1 MAKMTK
7 ADIQK
12 RQLEIMTKMDE
23 MDEKTNAR
31 EAKMRALTSEEQKG
45 ALTEEQKR
53 ELEALKAEQR
63 SQDIEYDAL
72 VRESAGLSAR
82 AKAMA
87 TGKDLEQIRERED
100 YGAKIREMVND
111 CFTNRRA
118 ANATTILANAI
129 TKDPGG
135 DNNTEANLQAG
146 GLIPVEIR
154 PIIDTK
160 VPGTELPDDLVM
172 VTGVTGT
179 QVIPYS
185 INDVKF
191 TVEGEVTKVNEQPL
205 DFANITTSPK
215 RVAASVPVSRR
226 AVANA
231 AFDIIAF
238 ITYKFQKGW
247 AIFRALHIYAHGNY
261 TKLQSPFAQV
271 TVKELT
277 LDENIGKNLAKEIAE
292 MYDLGFE
299 GDPELIFDKTTEVD
313 LKFTKLIPGT
323 TDSNRTVVENGQCVG
338 YRYHISPFVDYTI
351 DANGVASKDFV
362 GEGEN
367 KKAVRYIAIG
377 HFGYLNEQ
385 VYADGIEFN
394 IDGTSSANFDR
405 NVIALGMG
413 LDYSL
418 VEMSSKVNGNTS
430 GKPQAFKLIKLIEPA
445 SSNEI
450 GG

>member
-1 MAKMTK
+1 MTKMTK
-7 ADIQK
+7 ADIEK
-12 RQLEIMTKMDE
+12 RQLEIMTKLDE
-23 MDEKTNAR
+23 MDEKTNVR
-31 EAKMRALTSEEQKG
+31 EAKMRTLTSEEQKD
-45 ALTEEQKR
+45 
-53 ELEALKAEQR
+53 ELAKLQAEQR
-63 SQDIEYDAL
+63 EQDIKYDAL

-87 TGKDLEQIRERED
+87 TGKEMEQIRERED

-129 TKDPGG
+129 TTG
-135 DNNTEANLQAG
+135 DDQNTTANLEAG
-146 GLIPVEIR
+146 KLIPVEIR

-160 VPGTELPDDLVM
+160 VPGIELPEDLVM

-191 TVEGEVTKVNEQPL
+191 TVEGEVTKVAEQAL

-247 AIFRALHIYAHGNY
+247 AMFRALHIYAHGNY
-261 TKLQSPFAQV
+261 AKLQSPFAQV
-271 TVKELT
+271 DVVELT
-277 LDENIGKNLAKEIAE
+277 LDENIGKNLAREIAA

-299 GDPELIFDKTTEVD
+299 GDPEIIMDKTTEVD

-323 TDSNRTVVENGQCVG
+323 TDSNRTVIQDGQCVG
-338 YRYHISPFVDYTI
+338 YRYHVSPYIDYTI
-351 DANGVASKDFV
+351 NANGVATK
-362 GEGEN
+362 ET
-367 KKAVRYIAIG
+367 ARYIGIG

-418 VEMSSKVNGNTS
+418 VEMSKLVNGGDDNDPH
-430 GKPQAFKLIKLIEPA
+430 KPQAFKLIKLVEPA

>member
-1 MAKMTK
+1 MVKMTK
-7 ADIQK
+7 ADIEK
-12 RQLEIMTKMDE
+12 RQLEIMTQLDD
-23 MDEKTNAR
+23 MDEKTNVR
-31 EAKMRALTSEEQKG
+31 EAKMRTLTSEEQKD
-45 ALTEEQKR
+45 
-53 ELEALKAEQR
+53 ELAKLQAEQR
-63 SQDIEYDAL
+63 EQDIKYDAL

-87 TGKDLEQIRERED
+87 TGKEMEQIRERED

-129 TKDPGG
+129 TDGA
-135 DNNTEANLQAG
+135 DQNTTANLEAG

-154 PIIDTK
+154 PIIDTR
-160 VPGTELPDDLVM
+160 VPGIELPEDLVM

-191 TVEGEVTKVNEQPL
+191 TVEGEVTKVEEQAL

-247 AIFRALHIYAHGNY
+247 AMFRALHIYAHGNY
-261 TKLQSPFAQV
+261 DKLQSPFAQV
-271 TVKELT
+271 TVEELT
-277 LDENIGKNLAKEIAE
+277 LDANIGKNLAIKVAE

-299 GDPELIFDKTTEVD
+299 GDPEIIMDKTTEVD

-323 TDSNRTVVENGQCVG
+323 TDSNRTVIQDGQCVG
-338 YRYHISPFVDYTI
+338 YRYHVSPYIDYTI
-351 DANGVASKDFV
+351 NANGVATKETD
-362 GEGEN
+362 
-367 KKAVRYIAIG
+367 RYIGIG

-418 VEMSSKVNGNTS
+418 VEMSSKVNGNTN

>member
-12 RQLEIMTKMDE
+12 RQLEIMTKLDE

-45 ALTEEQKR
+45 TITDEQKR
-53 ELEALKAEQR
+53 EMEALKAEQR

-87 TGKDLEQIRERED
+87 TGKEMENIRERED

-111 CFTNRRA
+111 CYTNRRA

-129 TKDPGG
+129 TGTAD
-135 DNNTEANLQAG
+135 DNETANLQAG

-160 VPGTELPDDLVM
+160 VPGTELPEDLVM
-172 VTGVTGT
+172 VVGVTGT

-191 TVEGEVTKVNEQPL
+191 TVEGEVTKVEEQSL

-247 AIFRALHIYAHGNY
+247 AQFRALHIYAHGAY
-261 TKLQSPFAQV
+261 TTLQSPFAQV
-271 TVKELT
+271 TAEELT
-277 LDENIGKNLAKEIAE
+277 LDENIGKNLAKKIAE

-299 GDPELIFDKTTEVD
+299 GDPELIMDKTTEVD

-323 TDSNRTVVENGQCVG
+323 TDSNRTVIQDGQCVG

-351 DANGVASKDFV
+351 DANGVASKDFADPDT
-362 GEGEN
+362 
-367 KKAVRYIAIG
+367 KKIPIRYIAIG

-394 IDGTSSANFDR
+394 VDGTSSANFDR

-418 VEMSSKVNGNTS
+418 VEMSSKVNGGNAS
-430 GKPQAFKLIKLIEPA
+430 GKPQAFKLIKLVEPA

-450 GG
+450 GH

>member
-87 TGKDLEQIRERED
+87 TGKDLENIRERED
-100 YGAKIREMVND
+100 YGQKLREMIND
-111 CFTNRRA
+111 CYTNKRA

-129 TKDPGG
+129 TSG
-135 DNNTEANLQAG
+135 DDKNEYANLDAG
-146 GLIPVEIR
+146 GLIPVEIQ

-160 VPGTELPDDLVM
+160 VAGIELPDDLKM
-172 VTGVTGT
+172 LTGVTGT

-191 TVEGEVTKVNEQPL
+191 TVEGEVSKVAEQSL
-205 DFANITTSPK
+205 DFANIKTAPQ

-226 AVANA
+226 AVAQA

-238 ITYKFQKGW
+238 LTYKFQKGW
-247 AIFRALHIYAHGNY
+247 AMFRALHVYAHGEY
-261 TKLQSPFAQV
+261 DKLQSPFAQV
-271 TVKELT
+271 EVVELT
-277 LDENIGKNLAKEIAE
+277 LDDNIGKNLAKEIAK

-299 GDPELIFDKTTEVD
+299 GDPELIMDKTTEVD
-313 LKFTKLIPGT
+313 LKFTKLIPNSVGE
-323 TDSNRTVVENGQCVG
+323 RTVIQDGQCVG
-338 YRYHISPFVDYTI
+338 YRYKVSPYIDYAI
-351 DANGVASKDFV
+351 ASNGVATKDA
-362 GEGEN
+362 G
-367 KKAVRYIAIG
+367 RYIGIG

-385 VYADGIEFN
+385 VYADGIAFN
-394 IDGTSSANFDR
+394 VDGTSQENFDR
-405 NVIALGMG
+405 NVIGLGMSV
-413 LDYSL
+413 DYSL
-418 VEMSSKVNGNTS
+418 VELSGKVNGGNGT
-430 GKPQAFKLIKLIEPA
+430 PQAFKLIKLIEPA

-450 GG
+450 GGYISLRVFFWA

>member
-7 ADIQK
+7 ADIEK
-12 RQLEIMTKMDE
+12 RQLEIMTKLDE

-45 ALTEEQKR
+45 ALTDEQKR

-87 TGKDLEQIRERED
+87 TGKDLENIRERED

-129 TKDPGG
+129 TGTAD
-135 DNNTEANLQAG
+135 DNEKANLEAG
-146 GLIPVEIR
+146 GLIPVEIK

-160 VPGTELPDDLVM
+160 VPGIELPEDLVM

-191 TVEGEVTKVNEQPL
+191 TVEGEVTKVAEQSL

-247 AIFRALHIYAHGNY
+247 AMFRALHIYAHGAY

-271 TVKELT
+271 DVVELT
-277 LDENIGKNLAKEIAE
+277 LDENIGKNLAKEIAM

-299 GDPELIFDKTTEVD
+299 GDPELIMDKTTEVD

-323 TDSNRTVVENGQCVG
+323 TDSNRTVIQDGQCVG
-338 YRYHISPFVDYTI
+338 YRYHVSPYIDYSI
-351 DANGVASKDFV
+351 DADGVATK
-362 GEGEN
+362 GEG
-367 KKAVRYIAIG
+367 RYIGIG

-394 IDGTSSANFDR
+394 VDGTSQENFDR

-445 SSNEI
+445 SNSDI
-450 GG
+450 

>member
-1 MAKMTK
+1 MATMTK
-7 ADIQK
+7 AQIEK
-12 RQLEIMTKMDE
+12 RQLEIMTQLDE
-23 MDEKTNAR
+23 MDEKTNVR
-31 EAKMRALTSEEQKG
+31 EAKIRTLTSEEQKQ
-45 ALTEEQKR
+45 ER
-53 ELEALKAEQR
+53 EKLMAEQR
-63 SQDIEYDAL
+63 EQDRQYDNL

-82 AKAMA
+82 MKDMA
-87 TGKDLEQIRERED
+87 TREEAKVIKTRED
-100 YGAKIREMVND
+100 KGKELREMIAD
-111 CFTNRRA
+111 CFTHKRA
-118 ANATTILANAI
+118 ANATTILANAV
-129 TKDPGG
+129 TEGTDK
-135 DNNTEANLQAG
+135 NTTGNLDAG

-160 VPGTELPDDLVM
+160 VPGIELPDDLQM
-172 VTGVTGT
+172 LTGVTGT

-191 TVEGEVTKVNEQPL
+191 TIEGEVTKVAEQKL
-205 DFANITTSPK
+205 DFANIKTNPQ

-226 AVANA
+226 AVAQA

-238 ITYKFQKGW
+238 LTYKFQKGW
-247 AIFRALHIYAHGNY
+247 AIFRAQHVYGHGDFD
-261 TKLQSPFAQV
+261 KLDMPFAKV
-271 TVKELT
+271 DIVELT
-277 LDENIGKNLAKEIAE
+277 LDENVGKNIAKEIAA

-299 GDPELIFDKTTEVD
+299 GDPELIMDKTTEVD

-323 TDSNRTVVENGQCVG
+323 TDSNRTVVQDGQCVG
-338 YRYHISPFVDYTI
+338 YRYKVSPYIDYSF
-351 DANGVASKDFV
+351 DENGIGTKDFADPDT
-362 GEGEN
+362 
-367 KKAVRYIAIG
+367 KKIPIRYIGIG

-394 IDGTSSANFDR
+394 VDGTSQENFDR

-450 GG
+450 GN

>member
-12 RQLEIMTKMDE
+12 RQAEILNKLDE
-23 MDEKTNAR
+23 MDEKTNVR
-31 EAKMRALTSEEQKG
+31 EAKMRTLTSEEQKG
-45 ALTEEQKR
+45 TITEEQKR

-72 VRESAGLSAR
+72 VRESAGLSTR

-87 TGKDLEQIRERED
+87 TGKELEQIRERED

-111 CFTNRRA
+111 CYTNRRA

-129 TKDPGG
+129 TTGADQNVTG
-135 DNNTEANLQAG
+135 NLEAG

-160 VPGTELPDDLVM
+160 VPGTELPEDLVM

-191 TVEGEVTKVNEQPL
+191 TVEGEITKVEEQKL

-226 AVANA
+226 AVAQA
-231 AFDIIAF
+231 AFDIVAF

-247 AIFRALHIYAHGNY
+247 AQFRALHIYAHGEY
-261 TKLQSPFAQV
+261 DKLQSPFAQV
-271 TVKELT
+271 DVVELT
-277 LDENIGKNLAKEIAE
+277 LDENIGKNLAKEIAK

-299 GDPELIFDKTTEVD
+299 GDPEIIMDKTTEVD

-323 TDSNRTVVENGQCVG
+323 TDSNRTVVQDGQCVG
-338 YRYHISPFVDYTI
+338 YRYHVSPFIDYAI
-351 DANGVASKDFV
+351 AANGIATKD
-362 GEGEN
+362 
-367 KKAVRYIAIG
+367 ATYRYIGIG

-418 VEMSSKVNGNTS
+418 VELSSKVNGNTS
-430 GKPQAFKLIKLIEPA
+430 GKPQAFKLIKLVEEPTTH
-445 SSNEI
+445 
-450 GG
+450 

>member
-7 ADIQK
+7 ADIEK
-12 RQLEIMTKMDE
+12 RQLEIMTKLDE
-23 MDEKTNAR
+23 MDEKTNGR
-31 EAKMRALTSEEQKG
+31 EAKMRALTSEEQK
-45 ALTEEQKR
+45 EER
-53 ELEALKAEQR
+53 EKLMAEQR

-87 TGKDLEQIRERED
+87 TGKDLENIRERED

-129 TKDPGG
+129 TGTAD
-135 DNNTEANLQAG
+135 DNETANLQAG
-146 GLIPVEIR
+146 GLIPVEIK

-160 VPGTELPDDLVM
+160 VPGIELPEDLVM

-191 TVEGEVTKVNEQPL
+191 TVEGEVTKVAEQAL

-247 AIFRALHIYAHGNY
+247 AMFRALHIYAHGAY
-261 TKLQSPFAQV
+261 TMLQSPFAQV
-271 TVKELT
+271 DVVELT
-277 LDENIGKNLAKEIAE
+277 LDENIGKNLAKEIAK

-299 GDPELIFDKTTEVD
+299 GDPELIMDKTTEVD

-323 TDSNRTVVENGQCVG
+323 TDSNRTVIQDGQCVG
-338 YRYHISPFVDYTI
+338 YRYHVSPYIDYSI
-351 DANGVASKDFV
+351 DADGVATKGND
-362 GEGEN
+362 
-367 KKAVRYIAIG
+367 RYIGIG

-418 VEMSSKVNGNTS
+418 VEMSSKVNGKN
-430 GKPQAFKLIKLIEPA
+430 GKPQAFKLIKLVEPA

-450 GG
+450 GN

>member
-7 ADIQK
+7 EQIK
-12 RQLEIMTKMDE
+12 TRQAEILNKLDE
-23 MDEKTNAR
+23 LDEKTNAR
-31 EAKMRALTSEEQKG
+31 EAKMRALTSEEQKEEREK
-45 ALTEEQKR
+45 LMEEQR
-53 ELEALKAEQR
+53 R
-63 SQDIEYDAL
+63 QDMEYDAL

-87 TGKDLEQIRERED
+87 SGKELEQIQEREN
-100 YGAKIREMVND
+100 YGAKIREMIND

-129 TKDPGG
+129 TTGG
-135 DNNTEANLQAG
+135 DQNTTANLEAG

-160 VPGTELPDDLVM
+160 VPGTELPEDLVM

-191 TVEGEVTKVNEQPL
+191 TVEGEVTKVEEQAL

-226 AVANA
+226 AVAQA
-231 AFDIIAF
+231 AFDIVAF

-247 AIFRALHIYAHGNY
+247 AQFRALHIYAHGEY

-271 TVKELT
+271 DVVELT
-277 LDENIGKNLAKEIAE
+277 LDENIGKNLAKEIAK

-299 GDPELIFDKTTEVD
+299 GDPEIIMDKTTEVD

-323 TDSNRTVVENGQCVG
+323 TDSNRTVVQDGQCVG
-338 YRYHISPFVDYTI
+338 YRYHVSPFIDYAI
-351 DANGVASKDFV
+351 GSNGVATKDPTY
-362 GEGEN
+362 
-367 KKAVRYIAIG
+367 RYIGIG

-418 VEMSSKVNGNTS
+418 VELSSKVNGNTS
-430 GKPQAFKLIKLIEPA
+430 GKPQAFKLIKLVEEPTTH
-445 SSNEI
+445 
-450 GG
+450 